1 MFMIDLINMELNFL
15 IHIYQK
21 IINAMTLMNLQL
33 AKEGEFIKK
42 SNVLIEI
49 QQVELDLKRHQQTN
63 KHLNLMKLKEQV
75 QQENI

>member
-1 MFMIDLINMELNFL
+1 MFMIYLINMELNFL

-63 KHLNLMKLKEQV
+63 KHLNLMKLKEQE
-75 QQENI
+75 QQENV